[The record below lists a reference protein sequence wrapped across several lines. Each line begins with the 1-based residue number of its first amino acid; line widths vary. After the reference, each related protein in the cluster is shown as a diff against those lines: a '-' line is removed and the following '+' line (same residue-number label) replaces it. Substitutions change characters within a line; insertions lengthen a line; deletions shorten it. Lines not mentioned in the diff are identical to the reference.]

1 MERHCG
7 YIGSMRI
14 EYVQAVLAIVRMVP
28 AGSAVSYGDV
38 AELLGSGGP
47 RQIGSVMS
55 HYGSGVP
62 WWRILK
68 ASGHAPE
75 GHEADALR
83 RYLDEGTPLVGAYRE
98 WQRTGDGR
106 WRVDL
111 QAARWAPDG
120 EDFDRMDAVAEQLER
135 ELHRLSVADD
145 GMSV

>member
-1 MERHCG
+1 
-7 YIGSMRI
+7 MRI
-14 EYVQAVLAIVRMVP
+14 EYVEAVLAIVRLVP
-28 AGSAVSYGDV
+28 AGAAVSYGDV

-75 GHEADALR
+75 GHEVKALR
-83 RYLDEGTPLVGAYRE
+83 HYLQEGTPLTGDHETYL
-98 WQRTGDGR
+98 RTGEGS

-111 QAARWAPDG
+111 SAARWAPTA
-120 EDFDRMDAVAEQLER
+120 EDFKQIDAVSGELER
-135 ELHRLSVADD
+135 RLHKLSVADD
-145 GMSV
+145 GMSA

>member
-1 MERHCG
+1 
-7 YIGSMRI
+7 MRI
-14 EYVQAVLAIVRMVP
+14 EYVEAVLAIVRLVP

-75 GHEADALR
+75 GLEVKALSH
-83 RYLDEGTPLVGAYRE
+83 YCQEGTPLRGDHETYL
-98 WQRTGDGR
+98 RTGEGS

-111 QAARWAPDG
+111 SAARWAPTA
-120 EDFDRMDAVAEQLER
+120 EDFEHIDAVAGELER
-135 ELHRLSVADD
+135 QLHKMSVADD
-145 GMSV
+145 GISA